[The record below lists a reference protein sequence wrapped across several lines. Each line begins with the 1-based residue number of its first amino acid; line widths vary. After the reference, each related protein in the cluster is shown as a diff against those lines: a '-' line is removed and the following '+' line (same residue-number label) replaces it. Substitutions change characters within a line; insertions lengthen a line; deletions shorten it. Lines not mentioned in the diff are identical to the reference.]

1 MKVAIV
7 TFWNSQ
13 DNYGQILQAFATQE
27 FLKSIGHTSYIIK
40 FLPSSS
46 WNYNKKEKLPPK
58 KTSRFLNINHLTAII
73 RLIFYSIKHKIINRY
88 ILNHDQDRK
97 FNDFK
102 SKYLHLS
109 EKFYSEEDLFL
120 SPPYADIYLCGSDQ
134 VWGGTICN
142 KIYFLN
148 FIKNKPKIAI
158 AASFGQELK
167 DINDIKLKQIKKY
180 LTDFNAIT
188 LREEEGVKIC
198 KYAGLTNAKL
208 ICDPTIL
215 NNVETYINLLPLE
228 AVIDTSDG
236 VFIYYLGHNSSI
248 KINHILK
255 FASKNKNKV
264 YLTTAQGY
272 ISSDKKYFLTIEEWL
287 HAIYNAKFVV
297 TNSFHGTVFS
307 ILFKKQFAVIPLKN
321 KGANSRIE
329 TLLSKLDLTNRI
341 CIKGSDLNN
350 CYNKSINY
358 NIVTPKMD
366 NIRDGGINL
375 LIEILNNN
383 GI

>member
-1 MKVAIV
+1 MP
-7 TFWNSQ
+7 Q
-13 DNYGQILQAFATQE
+13 
-27 FLKSIGHTSYIIK
+27 
-40 FLPSSS
+40 
-46 WNYNKKEKLPPK
+46 
-58 KTSRFLNINHLTAII
+58 
-73 RLIFYSIKHKIINRY
+73 
-88 ILNHDQDRK
+88 
-97 FNDFK
+97 
-102 SKYLHLS
+102 
-109 EKFYSEEDLFL
+109 
-120 SPPYADIYLCGSDQ
+120 
-134 VWGGTICN
+134 
-142 KIYFLN
+142 
-148 FIKNKPKIAI
+148 
-158 AASFGQELK
+158 
-167 DINDIKLKQIKKY
+167 
-180 LTDFNAIT
+180 
-188 LREEEGVKIC
+188 
-198 KYAGLTNAKL
+198 
-208 ICDPTIL
+208 
-215 NNVETYINLLPLE
+215 E

-329 TLLSKLDLTNRI
+329 TLLSKLDFTNRI

-366 NIRDGGINL
+366 NIRDDGINL

-383 GI
+383 GK